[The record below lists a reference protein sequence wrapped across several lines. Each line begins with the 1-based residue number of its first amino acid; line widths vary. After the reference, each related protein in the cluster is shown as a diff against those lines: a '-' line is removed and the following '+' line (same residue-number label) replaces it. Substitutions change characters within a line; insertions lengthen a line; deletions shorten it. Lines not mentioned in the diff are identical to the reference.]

1 MQVKLT
7 IIATDLPRVNTEVK
21 HRAEQEGQT
30 SGDIVGG
37 FLIRPLSRTHE
48 FVLNLNLQAQL
59 RNAKQRYEE
68 QVFIVQ
74 VIEIADVSSESIV
87 STFKAKQ
94 SIHELYVCLSSA
106 ELFIP

>member
-21 HRAEQEGQT
+21 HRAKQERQA

-48 FVLNLNLQAQL
+48 FVLNFNLQA
-59 RNAKQRYEE
+59 
-68 QVFIVQ
+68 
-74 VIEIADVSSESIV
+74 
-87 STFKAKQ
+87 
-94 SIHELYVCLSSA
+94 
-106 ELFIP
+106 

>member
-1 MQVKLT
+1 M
-7 IIATDLPRVNTEVK
+7 IAADLPRVNTEVK

-48 FVLNLNLQAQL
+48 FVLNLQAQL

-74 VIEIADVSSESIV
+74 GIEIADVSSKSIV

-94 SIHELYVCLSSA
+94 SIHELHVCLSSA